1 MFHRFTYSDEHGAA
15 TRIPKVATV
24 RQRFEEHKIN
34 DIPGALREELEKPE
48 IAQTIKKGARIAIG
62 AGSRGI
68 ANIALVVKSLVEAL
82 KEKGAEPFVFPA
94 MGSHGGATA
103 EGQAQVLAS
112 YGITSEYVGAP
123 IRATME
129 VVERARMA
137 DGTPLYVD
145 QYASEADGIV
155 LVNRIKPHTAFRGPI
170 ESGIVKMMIIGMGKI
185 AGAAVMHGDRG
196 MDLFGTVLPEATEVL
211 MPHIPFLFGVGLVE
225 DAYDQTAI
233 VEAIPAERLIPREEE
248 LLVEAKALM
257 PRLYINNVDV
267 LVIDQIGKE
276 ISGGGFDPNIAGRN
290 CRGIVGFDDVDVNKL
305 VILSL
310 SPHTHG
316 NATGVGLA
324 DVITRTLF
332 DAIDLQATYTNVITS
347 TYLDGAAIPIVMET
361 EREAIQLAVRAV
373 PRVKPEDVRLV
384 RIKDTLSLGEIVVSH
399 ALLDEVR
406 QHPSMEVVTE
416 LREIVLDSQANQRIS
431 RKKTV

>member
-1 MFHRFTYSDEHGAA
+1 MNPSRFIDRMFHRFKYVDEQGFDHP
-15 TRIPKVATV
+15 IPPVATV
-24 RQRFEEHKIN
+24 RQRFEEHRIS
-34 DIPGALREELEKPE
+34 DIPGTLRKQLEKPE
-48 IAQTIKKGARIAIG
+48 ITKRIKKGARIAIG

-68 ANIALVVKSLVEAL
+68 ANAALVVKSLVEVL
-82 KEKGAEPFVFPA
+82 REKGADPFVFPA

-103 EGQAQVLAS
+103 DGQKRLLAS
-112 YGITSEYVGAP
+112 YGITEEYVGTS

-129 VVERARMA
+129 VVEQARMA

-145 QYASEADGIV
+145 RYANEADGIV

-185 AGAAVMHGDRG
+185 AGAAVMHSDRG
-196 MDLFGTVLPEATEVL
+196 MDLFGTVLPEAAQVL
-211 MPHIPFLFGVGLVE
+211 MPHIPFLFGVGLIE
-225 DAYDQTAI
+225 DAYDHTAI
-233 VEAIPAERLIPREEE
+233 IEAIPAESLIAREEE
-248 LLVEAKALM
+248 LLVTAKTMM
-257 PRLYINNVDV
+257 PRLYINEIDV

-290 CRGIVGFDDVDVNKL
+290 CRGVAGFDDVRANKM

-324 DVITRTLF
+324 DVITRKLF

-347 TYLDGAAIPIVMET
+347 TYLDGAAIPIVMQT
-361 EREAIQLAVRAV
+361 EKEAIQLAIRSV
-373 PRVKPEDVRLV
+373 PRVKPKDIRLV
-384 RIKDTLSLGEIVVSH
+384 RIKDTLSLGEVVVSE
-399 ALLDEVR
+399 ALLAEVND
-406 QHPSMEVVTE
+406 HPRMEVISGT
-416 LREIVLDSQANQRIS
+416 REMDLEG
-431 RKKTV
+431 